1 MVECHQQE
9 AFDSYYLQRCERN
22 EKRILTATF
31 RNDHWIGSRYG
42 SGEIEWKSQIG

>member
-1 MVECHQQE
+1 MVECHRQE

-22 EKRILTATF
+22 AFRTATF

-42 SGEIEWKSQIG
+42 SGEIEWKSQLG